1 MDIIILVVVAAV
13 SAGFAVRIIKNG
25 LKSTPKLAST
35 EESVP
40 VKVFPKPV
48 RAEQMARGLRVNF
61 TFAGNHH
68 GGWVKSFRGRR
79 VMIAAIMRGRV
90 RLVYRKVH
98 QLTM

>member
-25 LKSTPKLAST
+25 LKSTPKLASM

-48 RAEQMARGLRVNF
+48 RAEQMARGLQVNF
-61 TFAGNHH
+61 PFNRNTY

-79 VMIAAIMRGRV
+79 VVIASVMRGRV
-90 RLVYRKVH
+90 RLVHRRVH
-98 QLTM
+98 QITM